1 MLDTKSALYDLCL
14 QRVKQMVVTAQQSI
28 QQAEEATRSETKS
41 SAGDK
46 FETGR
51 AMAHAEMHKAQ
62 RSFAEA
68 KMMLTDLQ
76 SIDVETSHHK
86 IQKGALIETDAGF
99 YFLSV
104 GLGKLALEQRT
115 FFVMSTQS
123 PLGTLFLNKGVGEQI
138 TFRGTTI
145 RIKAII

>member
-1 MLDTKSALYDLCL
+1 MQAVKTALYDLCL
-14 QRVKQMVVTAQQSI
+14 QRVKQMVITAEQSI

-51 AMAHAEMHKAQ
+51 AMAHAEMHKAK

-76 SIDVETSHHK
+76 TINIETHHSK
-86 IQKGALIETDAGF
+86 IQKGALIETNAGY

-104 GLGKLALEQRT
+104 GLGKLTLDHLT
-115 FFVMSTQS
+115 FFVMSSQS
-123 PLGTLFLNKGVGEQI
+123 PLGTLFLNKAVGDQI
-138 TFRGTTI
+138 SFRDRDI
-145 RIKAII
+145 IINAIH

>member
-1 MLDTKSALYDLCL
+1 MQASKLSLYDLCL
-14 QRVKQMVVTAQQSI
+14 QRVKQMVLTAEQSI

-68 KMMLTDLQ
+68 KVMLTDLQ
-76 SIDVETSHHK
+76 SIDKETIHSK

-104 GLGKLALEQRT
+104 GLGKLTIDQQI
-115 FFVMSTQS
+115 FFVMSSQS
-123 PLGTLFLNKGVGEQI
+123 PLGTLFLNKAVGEQI
-138 TFRGTTI
+138 TFRGRDI
-145 RIKAII
+145 FIKAIH